1 MDIFHINCKIT
12 LFRPMNRR
20 ILTKVVCI
28 YLHYDLHKSDD
39 DIHIFTS
46 ELISFFKMFHYHVQ

>member
-1 MDIFHINCKIT
+1 
-12 LFRPMNRR
+12 MNRR